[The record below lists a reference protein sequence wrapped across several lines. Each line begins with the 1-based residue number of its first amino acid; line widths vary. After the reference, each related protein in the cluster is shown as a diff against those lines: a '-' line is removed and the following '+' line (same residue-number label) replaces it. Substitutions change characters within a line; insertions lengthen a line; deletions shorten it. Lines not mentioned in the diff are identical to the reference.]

1 MKKFKFFGMMA
12 IAAMAVSCSS
22 DDVVQQVQEDNAI
35 QFSTY
40 IGNAAQSRG
49 LEING
54 AQSIDGETMGIRTTG
69 WGLLAAYT
77 EADYK
82 VDEGFKWNMNFMWNQ
97 KIQYTENVGW
107 NYSPLKYWPTKEH
120 DKISFFAYAP
130 YSENQTVG
138 DYGIKLSD
146 NKVQGIPTI
155 TFTVQD
161 KVEDMVDLVTD
172 VRYNT
177 THDDAK
183 QANPAGNEVV
193 FNLNHELTRVT
204 MKAIVDERA
213 TVDASDTR
221 VVITSV
227 KLNKAKSQL
236 YKSATYTF
244 ANINDADGSIK
255 RGTWSYAGA
264 ANFGADY
271 DLAAS
276 LNKTANNNDLAL
288 AFVEDEAVNTAIAN
302 GIWLNPTATTAT
314 SLFGENQYLFL
325 IPPAG
330 EGGVAAGEAPTA
342 VIEYYIITKDEKLAK
357 YYSITKAT
365 KEVSLGGATG
375 AELLKQ
381 GKAYAY
387 TFKIGLD
394 EIKVSASVEAWEI
407 GDDVEVKVEYQDTDY

>member
-22 DDVVQQVQEDNAI
+22 DDVVQQVQEDTAI

-40 IGNAAQSRG
+40 LGNAAQSRG

-54 AQSIDGETMGIRTTG
+54 GQSIDGVTMGIRTTG

-82 VDEGFKWNMNFMWNQ
+82 VDEGFNWNMNFMWNQ

-107 NYSPLKYWPTKEH
+107 NYSPLKYWPTKEN

-130 YSENQTVG
+130 YSENQTDG
-138 DYGIKLSD
+138 DYGIKLS
-146 NKVQGIPTI
+146 NNAVVGIPTI

-227 KLNKAKSQL
+227 KLNEAKSQL
-236 YKSATYTF
+236 YKSETYTF

-264 ANFGADY
+264 TKFDADY

-288 AFVEDEAVNTAIAN
+288 AFDEGDAVNAAIAN